1 MEGTQ
6 NNINRE
12 HKDRLFKLVFRE
24 KRDLL
29 DLYNAVNGTDHDNPD
44 DIEVNTIEDA
54 IYMGMKNDVSFLIKD
69 VLNLYE
75 HQSTVSPNLPLRGL
89 FYLSSLYRK
98 ITSGKD
104 IYSSRLIPLPLPQF
118 VVFYNGAADE
128 PERRTLE
135 LSDAFPGHMD
145 KGKAALQCRAVVLN
159 INVGHNRELME
170 KCRQLR
176 EYSQFIGKI
185 REFLAQGQTLEDAVD
200 AAVGFCVEHDILRK
214 LLSEHRAEVCEMILF
229 EYDEEAHIASERE
242 IAREEGL
249 EQGRSEGLEQ
259 GRSEGLAQ
267 GMRRGQKRGSALTLI
282 AMTRKKMQRGK
293 SLEEIAEDLEEE
305 AQALEPIYRA
315 VSENPQRSPEE
326 ILELLPEEA

>member
-1 MEGTQ
+1 M
-6 NNINRE
+6 
-12 HKDRLFKLVFRE
+12 
-24 KRDLL
+24 
-29 DLYNAVNGTDHDNPD
+29 
-44 DIEVNTIEDA
+44 
-54 IYMGMKNDVSFLIKD
+54 
-69 VLNLYE
+69 
-75 HQSTVSPNLPLRGL
+75 
-89 FYLSSLYRK
+89 
-98 ITSGKD
+98 
-104 IYSSRLIPLPLPQF
+104 
-118 VVFYNGAADE
+118 FYNGTADE

-145 KGKAALQCRAVVLN
+145 RGKAALQCRAVVLN

-185 REFLAQGQTLEDAVD
+185 REFLAQGRTLEDAVD

-249 EQGRSEGLEQ
+249 ERGRSEGLEQ
-259 GRSEGLAQ
+259 GLERGRSEGLERGRSEGLAQ
-267 GMRRGQKRGSALTLI
+267 GIRRGQKRGSALTLI
-282 AMTRKKMQRGK
+282 AMTRKKLQRGK

-305 AQALEPIYRA
+305 EQALEPIYRA

-326 ILELLPEEA
+326 ILELLPEDA